1 MTGPDSDPAAV
12 FSDLAGRIMLTHDRD
27 LRHAKRLFTIYQA
40 EAEEMIQPGKLSPPF
55 DVVHH

>member
-1 MTGPDSDPAAV
+1 
-12 FSDLAGRIMLTHDRD
+12 MLTHDRD